1 MITISHIIQPFIN
14 SVLKYGIAPGEQV
27 PTFAHPEGIPI
38 QIKIAPLIAD
48 LEAARKAGGF
58 MAHGAT
64 FFCSFCLCTSNQV
77 EDLNLQSWTLRNGA
91 EV

>member
-1 MITISHIIQPFIN
+1 MITISHIIQPFVN
-14 SVLKYGIAPGEQV
+14 SVLKYGTAPYEHI
-27 PTFAHPEGIPI
+27 PTFQHPEGIPI

-48 LEAARKAGGF
+48 LEAARKAAGF
-58 MAHGAT
+58 MAHGTT

-77 EDLNLQSWTLRNGA
+77 EDLNLQLWTLCSGA